1 MLRPRPSTDTEE
13 SPHHLRSRSS
23 VTFGQNNRPKLS
35 SPAQDLFRR
44 VRSAKVEKFGGSTT
58 DVTEGLSTPTSSRLG
73 AEVSVDE
80 WDRVSRRSVSGYSSS
95 SSSALGDL
103 PLMQFEKIEG
113 SENGSSNSSV
123 LTHIKDLNH
132 SSPPSV
138 LVSAKLPLA
147 G

>member
-44 VRSAKVEKFGGSTT
+44 VRSAKVEKYGGSTR
-58 DVTEGLSTPTSSRLG
+58 DVSEGLSTPISSRLG
-73 AEVSVDE
+73 AEGSADE
-80 WDRVSRRSVSGYSSS
+80 WDRVSRRSASGYSSC

-113 SENGSSNSSV
+113 SENGSSNSSA

-138 LVSAKLPLA
+138 LVSAKLPLS